1 MTTAQTTLMRQRA
14 QLLDICADLRADQWR
29 TMSAA
34 RPWQVRDVVA
44 HLGATCRDAFGP
56 RLGALVFGTAVEHAN
71 DDAVIR
77 WRKKTPAEVVREYAR
92 WSGVFAAVYDRTAS
106 TPVGAVPLRLA
117 DLGWYPI
124 RLLPDILVFDHHVHL
139 HYDIAPVIGLS
150 LPEPDEATMS
160 SVLRWMLAG
169 LEQMNASDMRFVD
182 RPLRLELTGPGCGS
196 WTISPCGDGRL
207 RVTDDQRDA
216 AVAIHAKAVE
226 FPEWATTRAPWRE
239 RAVELS
245 GDREYGE
252 RFLDHLR
259 II

>member
-1 MTTAQTTLMRQRA
+1 MTTVQSTLMKQRA
-14 QLLDICADLRADQWR
+14 QLLEICADLSADQWR
-29 TMSAA
+29 TTSAA

-56 RLGALVFGTAVEHAN
+56 RLGTLVFGSAVEHAN
-71 DDAVIR
+71 DDAVFR

-92 WSGVFAAVYDRTAS
+92 WSGIFVAVYDRTAS

-124 RLLPDILVFDHHVHL
+124 RLLPDVLVFDHHVHL
-139 HYDIAPVIGLS
+139 RHDIAPVLGLS

-182 RPLRLELTGPGCGS
+182 RPLRLELTGPGGGS
-196 WTISPCGDGRL
+196 WTISPRGDGRL
-207 RVTDDQRDA
+207 RVTADAMDA
-216 AVAIHAKAVE
+216 AVEIRAEAAE
-226 FPEWATTRAPWRE
+226 FPEWATARAPWRE
-239 RAVELS
+239 RAVEVS
-245 GDREYGE
+245 GDRGFGG
-252 RFLDHLR
+252 RFLDHLK